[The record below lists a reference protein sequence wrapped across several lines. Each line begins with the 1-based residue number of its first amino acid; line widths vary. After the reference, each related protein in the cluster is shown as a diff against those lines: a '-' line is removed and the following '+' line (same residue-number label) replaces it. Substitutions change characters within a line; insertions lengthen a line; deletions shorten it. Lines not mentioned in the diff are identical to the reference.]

1 MLASPAEPLAEL
13 GIDETAPSITGRY
26 SVGQTLGEGRF
37 SQVVA
42 ATCVRTGADVALKAM
57 AIAEVT
63 DDKEAREMLAQEV
76 AVLRRASGREG
87 IVGLREVLATPDT
100 LYLVLERVHGCELFD
115 AISDAASAPGGAMA
129 ASLVRPLLAQLFAAL
144 AALQEL
150 GCTHRDVKPDNIMV
164 SGLDAPQVRRPVIS
178 GEW

>member
-1 MLASPAEPLAEL
+1 MLGPAEPLAEL

-76 AVLRRASGREG
+76 AVLRRASGHAG
-87 IVGLREVLATPDT
+87 IVGLREVLCTPDT
-100 LYLVLERVHGCELFD
+100 LYLV
-115 AISDAASAPGGAMA
+115 A
-129 ASLVRPLLAQLFAAL
+129 
-144 AALQEL
+144 
-150 GCTHRDVKPDNIMV
+150 
-164 SGLDAPQVRRPVIS
+164 
-178 GEW
+178 